1 MQTSKSFI
9 AVSIAAVLAYF
20 RPIENLLMSVTL
32 ICIINF
38 AFGLIAGVVVN
49 REKFN
54 FRKAFLC
61 ISETSVFLFVLSTVF
76 FISDHITT
84 TGASMQAISTITYAL
99 IYFYSVNIFKN
110 LITLFPGSK
119 ALAWI
124 YNLLSIELL
133 NRLPRMSAVF
143 SKIDANDNTAR

>member
-124 YNLLSIELL
+124 YNILSIELF
-133 NRLPRMSAVF
+133 RKMPQMKGVFTRMDSDE
-143 SKIDANDNTAR
+143 KR